1 MRYAGEKRFN
11 VWTALTL
18 ILLALFLLFV
28 IYPIGMLIVKSLFVG
43 GKVDLS
49 YFVKFFSKKYYWVTL
64 VNSFKVT
71 VLSTLLASLNAC
83 WQTASARLCFIV
95 IPTSIRKRNMR

>member
-11 VWTALTL
+11 VWTALTAL

-49 YFVKFFSKKYYWVTL
+49 YFVKFFSK
-64 VNSFKVT
+64 
-71 VLSTLLASLNAC
+71 ST
-83 WQTASARLCFIV
+83 TG
-95 IPTSIRKRNMR
+95 